1 MTEVEGG
8 EGTSNKGSRLE
19 GSGEVL
25 THYSL
30 NQRTPTP
37 PNLLS
42 PSSPPHT
49 QVQYNIMQVET

>member
-25 THYSL
+25 TL